1 MHMTYTIKSKKRLIK
16 LTAAALFFSVVFI
29 RYNEQ
34 RPALKQ
40 KRAEAQQATQAKP
53 SQPTQQPD
61 KKKDN
66 KQDQPTVSAIQQQL
80 ATSTGTQK
88 RYYLLDTPNDTYYN
102 AAWYLQNVNAPA
114 AWEITNSSSNA
125 TIAVIDSGFALA
137 HQDLSAR
144 WAINPGESGDGKESN
159 SVDDDDNGYV
169 DDYRGWD
176 FVDNDNQPQAGTLN
190 TGGAGVAHGTQ
201 TSGLSGATSGN
212 GLGIAT
218 ISRNPKLLPLQ
229 VMDDNG
235 NGFSDDV
242 AGAIYYAVDRG
253 ADVINMSL
261 GTNGDDPAVR
271 NAVDYAFTHNV
282 VVVAAAGN
290 CGSGGSGPCSG
301 QPTGYVTFPANY
313 NRVIAVGASDSSNNR
328 ASFSSYGE
336 RLDIMAPGSGTLIST
351 SWSAGN
357 GTGLYAS
364 TLNGTS
370 YASPI
375 VASSAALI
383 RSIRPETSIDDVRAL
398 LMGSAKKLSPMSG
411 AFYTQTYGHGLLD
424 VGKAL
429 KIADELN
436 TSGESEPS
444 LQQTGGPASE
454 HIYTSSD
461 TLSSGCNATALT
473 WCTGWL
479 RNDSTNYERFLPYAK
494 TSGAGTTG
502 WSFGA
507 AALNK
512 GEWTTRARQGDIV
525 STIPYLL
532 LKK

>member
-1 MHMTYTIKSKKRLIK
+1 M
-16 LTAAALFFSVVFI
+16 
-29 RYNEQ
+29 RYNQQ
-34 RPALKQ
+34 RPALKE
-40 KRAEAQQATQAKP
+40 KRAQVEAAAQQE
-53 SQPTQQPD
+53 SQPKPNQEDQKPI
-61 KKKDN
+61 KRPE
-66 KQDQPTVSAIQQQL
+66 KQTVSAIQQQL

-102 AAWYLQNVNAPA
+102 STWYLQNIGAPA
-114 AWEITNSSSNA
+114 AWNITNSSSDVTVA
-125 TIAVIDSGFALA
+125 IIDSGFALS
-137 HQDLSAR
+137 HQDLSGR
-144 WAINPGESGDGKESN
+144 WAINPGESGEGNESN
-159 SVDDDDNGYV
+159 NVDDDDNGLV

-176 FVDNDNQPQAGTLN
+176 FANNDNQPQAGTLN
-190 TGGAGVAHGTQ
+190 GSGAGVAHGTQ
-201 TSGLSGATSGN
+201 TAGLAGATSGN
-212 GLGIAT
+212 STGIAT
-218 ISRNPKLLPLQ
+218 VSRNPKLLPLQ

-242 AGAIYYAVDRG
+242 ASAIYYAVDRG
-253 ADVINMSL
+253 ADIINMSL

-271 NAVDYAFTHNV
+271 DAVDYAFTHNV

-290 CGSGGSGPCSG
+290 CGTSTAGPCSG
-301 QPTGYVTFPANY
+301 QATGYVTFPANY
-313 NRVIAVGASDSSNNR
+313 NRVIAVGATDSSNNR

-351 SWSAGN
+351 TWTAGN
-357 GTGLYAS
+357 GTSLYAS

-398 LMGSAKKLSPMSG
+398 LMGGAKKLGTMSG
-411 AFYTQTYGHGLLD
+411 AFYTQNYGHGLLD
-424 VGKAL
+424 IGKSIQ
-429 KIADELN
+429 IANDLN

-461 TLSSGCNATALT
+461 NLSSGCNATALT
-473 WCTGWL
+473 WCVGWL
-479 RNDSTNYERFLPYAK
+479 RNDSTNYERFLPYTK
-494 TSGAGTTG
+494 TSNSGTSG
-502 WSFGA
+502 WNFSA

-512 GEWTTRARQGDIV
+512 GEWTTRARQGDVV
-525 STIPYLL
+525 SSIPYLL